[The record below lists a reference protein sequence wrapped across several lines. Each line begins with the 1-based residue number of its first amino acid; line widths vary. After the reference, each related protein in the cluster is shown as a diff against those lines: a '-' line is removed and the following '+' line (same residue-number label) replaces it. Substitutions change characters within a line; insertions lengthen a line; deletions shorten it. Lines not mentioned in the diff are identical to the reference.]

1 MMDKLSQLWRR
12 LLFYARRDQ
21 FDRELEE
28 EMRFHLE
35 MKAHENAEA
44 GMESEEARYAAQRQ
58 FGNQTLL
65 LEASREM
72 WGVRP
77 IETLFQDLRFGLR
90 MLRKHPGFTLIA
102 ALSLALGIGANT
114 AIFSLI
120 NTALLKP
127 LPVKDPNRL
136 VFFTFAGPDGVGIR
150 FNFPLIEQ
158 FAKDNQSF
166 TDVVTT
172 SITADWRMLEP
183 GAGRETE
190 LAQATR
196 VSGNYFAMLGVGAVI
211 GRMITEA
218 DDSASGPQPVAVISY
233 NFWKRRFGL
242 DGNVVG
248 KKITLDNYPFTIVG
262 VAPEG
267 FFGFEVGDNPDVWFP
282 LRMTPLLPSGNQIL
296 TNRNAWVLRV
306 MARLK
311 PGVSREQAQAEMDA
325 VLRRHLSEVEPARAA
340 GFTPSQRR
348 NYFERSIRLEAGS
361 RGYSP
366 LRKTLTRPL
375 LALMIIVG
383 FVLLIACANVASLSL
398 TRAAVRSKE
407 FAVRSALGA
416 GRLRLMRQLLIESL
430 SLAMLSGALGLPLS
444 YWGARLSLFYL
455 PRQTAAALDIGFDLR
470 VIGFTMAV
478 SFFTALL
485 FGVVPA
491 LRATRLD
498 LHSAMTDA
506 TSGGANHSRMLLRKS
521 LVVTQV
527 ALSLCLLIG
536 AGLFVRSLQNLRN
549 LDAGF
554 DRENVVLFE
563 LDTLAKYAAPQRLD
577 LLRQLFAKLEALPG
591 ARAAS
596 RAQFSLLSGATTT
609 MRIAVD
615 GQDQRPD
622 ADMTCHQLWVGPKF
636 FMTMGIPLLRGRDFN
651 AQESQPIQPTSP
663 NASLAAVI
671 NQAMAREY
679 FGARDPIG
687 RRFRLQEGAY
697 KNLPIEVVGIAKD
710 TKYANLR
717 EQSPRTFYLSF
728 FQAPN
733 DGGGTYMLRTLD
745 ATTNAK
751 AIERIAHELDPQL
764 QALNLRTM
772 NDVVEDSLA
781 QERFV
786 ARLGGFFGLSALL
799 LACVG
804 LYGALSY
811 ATTCRTREIGIRL
824 ALGASRNEALK
835 LILKQGMRLVLAGT
849 ALGILSALA
858 VSRAMK
864 AMLFGLSAA
873 DPTTYV
879 AAPLLLMLVALLAC
893 YLPARRATKVD
904 PVIALRRE

>member
-1 MMDKLSQLWRR
+1 MGKLSQLWRR
-12 LLFYARRDQ
+12 LLFYSRRDR

-28 EMRFHLE
+28 EMRLHLE
-35 MKAHENAEA
+35 MKAEENLAA
-44 GMESEEARYAAQRQ
+44 GVSPEEARYAAHRQ

-65 LEASREM
+65 REVSRDM
-72 WGVRP
+72 WSFRP
-77 IETLFQDLRFGLR
+77 LETLAQDLRYGLR
-90 MLRKHPGFTLIA
+90 MMIKNPGFTLIA
-102 ALSLALGIGANT
+102 AFSLALGIGANT

-127 LPVKDPNRL
+127 LSVKDPNRL
-136 VFFTFAGPDGVGIR
+136 VFFTVAGPDGVGVR

-158 FAKDNQSF
+158 FAKNNQSF
-166 TDVVTT
+166 TDVTTT
-172 SITADWRMLEP
+172 SITVDWRMLEP
-183 GAGRETE
+183 GGGREME
-190 LAQATR
+190 LTQATR
-196 VSGNYFAMLGVGAVI
+196 VSGNYFATLGVGAVI
-211 GRMITEA
+211 GRTITEA
-218 DDSASGPQPVAVISY
+218 DDRASGPQPVAVISY
-233 NFWKRRFGL
+233 NFWKRRFGS

-248 KKITLDNYPFTIVG
+248 KKIMLDNYPFTIIG

-267 FFGFEVGDNPDVWFP
+267 FFGFEVGDNPDLWLP

-325 VLRRHLSEVEPARAA
+325 VLRRHLSEIEPARAA

-348 NYFERSIRLEAGS
+348 SYFERSMRLEAGS

-366 LRKTLTRPL
+366 LRKPLTQPL
-375 LALMIIVG
+375 LTLMIIVG
-383 FVLLIACANVASLSL
+383 VVLLIACANVASLSL
-398 TRAAVRSKE
+398 TRAAVRRRE
-407 FAVRSALGA
+407 LAVRLALGA
-416 GRLRLMRQLLIESL
+416 GRLRLMRQLLAESL
-430 SLAMLSGALGLPLS
+430 LLAMLSGALGLLLAR
-444 YWGARLSLFYL
+444 WGARSLLFYL
-455 PRQTAAALDIGFDLR
+455 PRQTVAALDIGFDAR
-470 VIGFTMAV
+470 VIGFTLAV
-478 SFFTALL
+478 SLLTALL

-498 LHSAMTDA
+498 LHSAMKDA
-506 TSGGANHSRMLLRKS
+506 TSGGANHSRMLLHKS

-536 AGLFVRSLQNLRN
+536 AGLFVRSLQKLRN

-563 LDTLAKYAAPQRLD
+563 LDTLAKYAPPQRLN
-577 LLRQLFAKLEALPG
+577 LLRELFAKLEALPG

-615 GQDQRPD
+615 GQIQRPD
-622 ADMTCHQLWVGPKF
+622 EDLTCHQLWVGPKF
-636 FMTMGIPLLRGRDFN
+636 FTTMGIPLLRGRDFN
-651 AQESQPIQPTSP
+651 AQELQPIQPASP

-679 FGARDPIG
+679 FGAQDPIG
-687 RRFRLQEGAY
+687 RRFSLQDGPY
-697 KNLPIEVVGIAKD
+697 KNLPVEVVGIAKD

-717 EQSPRTFYLSF
+717 EESPRTFYLSF

-745 ATTNAK
+745 ATTSVT
-751 AIERIAHELDPQL
+751 AIQRIAHELDPQL

-772 NDVVEDSLA
+772 NEVVDDSLMR
-781 QERFV
+781 ERFV
-786 ARLGGFFGLSALL
+786 AQLGGFFGLSALL
-799 LACVG
+799 LACIG

-811 ATTCRTREIGIRL
+811 ATTLRTQEIGIRM
-824 ALGASRNEALK
+824 ALGASRNDALK
-835 LILKQGMRLVLAGT
+835 LILKQGMRLVLAGIV
-849 ALGILSALA
+849 LGALSALA

-864 AMLFGLSAA
+864 SMLFDLSAA
-873 DPTTYV
+873 DPATYV
-879 AAPLLLMLVALLAC
+879 AVTLLLMFVALLAC
-893 YLPARRATKVD
+893 YIPARRATKVD
-904 PVIALRRE
+904 PLIALRRE